1 MTVILLRIVYIL
13 AAIYFI
19 IGIVSFWRYDK
30 VTRKADKMLEDIK
43 KESGDVE

>member
-19 IGIVSFWRYDK
+19 IGIVAFWRYDK
-30 VTRKADKMLEDIK
+30 VTRKADKMLEDIQ
-43 KESGDVE
+43 EERRNDG